1 MAAEKKAAIARNW
14 LLTLN
19 QKEGESLPDA
29 EEWLQNLYTL
39 TKATYVVGQLE
50 AGNDTERPHIQAYGN
65 WSNKIR
71 FGALKRYAP
80 TVNLREVK
88 IDNGVRDYCMKEET
102 RVAGPWEFGKIPLSR
117 NSKTDWALVK
127 QAAKAGD
134 YDKIPDNILVTH
146 YSNIQK
152 LYKDNCKVTSSST
165 VRGIYIHG
173 DAGIGKSYLARS
185 LFPDEPVYTK
195 NPNKY
200 FDGYQ
205 NETVIIW
212 DDLDLMHP
220 SMFSYYF
227 KVWTDRY
234 GVRGEIK
241 GSTIPLNHKYFIF
254 TSQYKF
260 EEMFTDLKTREAMG
274 RRCFIYEMA
283 HYKDIDVRTQFV
295 IPDMID
301 QFNGDT
307 PPEIDKFIVRERP
320 ALTAASARLRLDKG
334 I

>member
-1 MAAEKKAAIARNW
+1 MAAEKKAARARNW

-19 QKEGESLPDA
+19 QKGDESLPDG
-29 EEWLQNLYTL
+29 EEWCKHLFEQTG
-39 TKATYVVGQLE
+39 AVYVVGQLE
-50 AGNDTERPHIQAYGN
+50 AGNDTERAHIHAYAN
-65 WSNKIR
+65 WPFKMGFTR
-71 FGALKRYAP
+71 LKRMYP
-80 TVNLREVK
+80 SINLREVK
-88 IDNGVRDYCMKEET
+88 IDNGVREYCMKEET

-205 NETVIIW
+205 NETIIIW

-227 KVWTDRY
+227 KIWTDRY

-301 QFNGDT
+301 QFNQDT
-307 PPEIDKFIVRERP
+307 PPEIEKFIVRERP
-320 ALTAASARLRLDKG
+320 TLTAATARLRLDKG